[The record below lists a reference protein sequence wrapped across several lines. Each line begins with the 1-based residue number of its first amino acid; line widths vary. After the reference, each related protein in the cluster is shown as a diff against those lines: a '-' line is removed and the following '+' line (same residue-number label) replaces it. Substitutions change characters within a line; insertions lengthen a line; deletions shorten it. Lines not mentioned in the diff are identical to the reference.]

1 MVERLTMSVQLT
13 VEIDR
18 ICAMTSPCAQLREGS
33 LMLFN
38 YLFFLG
44 FKAVILCLYIFLE
57 NMKFK

>member
-18 ICAMTSPCAQLREGS
+18 IFAMTSPYAQLREGS
-33 LMLFN
+33 LKLFN

-44 FKAVILCLYIFLE
+44 FEIVIYVYIF
-57 NMKFK
+57 